1 VCLLAGR
8 VQPGASLPGN
18 IEPLIGHKLVYVN
31 DECMVG
37 RSDKHKRQIIFN
49 ALAACDEALS
59 DDQVPCGGGVG
70 GGGCDTS
77 AHSRLFE

>member
-1 VCLLAGR
+1 MWAGR
-8 VQPGASLPGN
+8 VQSGAAVPGD

-37 RSDKHKRQIIFN
+37 RSDKHKRLAIFN

-59 DDQVPCGGGVG
+59 DDQVPCARGV
-70 GGGCDTS
+70 GGGCDTP
-77 AHSRLFE
+77 AHR